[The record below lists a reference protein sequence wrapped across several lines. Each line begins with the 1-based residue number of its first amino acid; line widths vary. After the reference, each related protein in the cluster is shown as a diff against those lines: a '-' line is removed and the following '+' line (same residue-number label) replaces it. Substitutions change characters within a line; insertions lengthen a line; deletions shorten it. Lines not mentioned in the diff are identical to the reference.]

1 MRRPIQ
7 KRGTRA
13 NPKAQG
19 TGAKSR
25 RKRRDEESTTS
36 FGGAKLDRSFLKA
49 LHGDESEVNDD
60 SVEFIAPKPARRPAA
75 LLSNSWKEPD
85 SIEVV
90 LGGGGIKGFGHVG
103 LLTALEE
110 LDVKTGIVTGVS
122 IGSLLATLYANGY
135 SPEQVFEIFLKE
147 VQYITPGKLLK
158 ALILP
163 APLDGRLIGGGFK
176 LKDFFADMISKY
188 NLKPRPNL
196 RIIAYNVI
204 KKQPVIFEGE
214 NYDLL
219 TALSASCAVP
229 FVMRPVWYGGKRD
242 KVKTAIKSWQGKT
255 DEGVL
260 VDGGV
265 HHPYPSEFCKGK
277 AIIGKLGFATD
288 LPDEELSIVDT
299 LFHLGEMV
307 ISRLLN
313 RYFDEP
319 DQHILIDVGKPQ
331 VATLSFGISRSQC
344 YRMASHGYREALKVL
359 KPAIRRGD
367 VPLKANQ

>member
-1 MRRPIQ
+1 MRRPKQ
-7 KRGTRA
+7 ERA
-13 NPKAQG
+13 SRFKTK
-19 TGAKSR
+19 TGGAR
-25 RKRRDEESTTS
+25 QKRRDTKNTGHGRASRNFRSPMPAALKFLSEETD
-36 FGGAKLDRSFLKA
+36 G
-49 LHGDESEVNDD
+49 
-60 SVEFIAPKPARRPAA
+60 EFIAPKPARRPAA

-103 LLTALEE
+103 LLMALEE
-110 LDVKTGIVTGVS
+110 LDVKTGIITGVS

-158 ALILP
+158 ALVLP
-163 APLDGRLIGGGFK
+163 APFDGKLIGGGFK
-176 LKDFFADMISKY
+176 LKDFFADMIEKY
-188 NLKPRPNL
+188 KLKPRPNL

-204 KKQPVIFEGE
+204 KQQPVIFEGE

-229 FVMRPVWYGGKRD
+229 FVMRPVWYGGEKN
-242 KVKTAIKSWQGKT
+242 KVGTAIKSWRGKT

-265 HHPYPSEFCKGK
+265 HHPYPSEFCKGR
-277 AIIGKLGFATD
+277 AIIGKLGFATE
-288 LPDEELSIVDT
+288 LPDEDLSIVDT
-299 LFHLGEMV
+299 LFHLGELV

-319 DQHILIDVGKPQ
+319 GEHIMIEVGKPQ

-344 YRMASHGYREALKVL
+344 YRMASHGYRESLRVL
-359 KPAIRRGD
+359 KPAIRRGE
-367 VPLKANQ
+367 VPLRSNQ